1 VLTNLLPYFC
11 RFYRMENEQASVR
24 IVVGAFILL
33 VSIFI
38 TTVYLLSAREN
49 GLLWPDIYISHATNT
64 DPGRAIGAY
73 MIPMIVMT
81 VIFVIK
87 LRLLRMR
94 EHIRGETRLKRYF
107 FILAWMSL
115 VGMFLGLV
123 GAAAVPI
130 STNEWLHWISAV
142 IGFTCGILLL
152 VLLTMLDD
160 KLNFIRPWWIKWTR
174 LLLLAIIVM
183 CALVG
188 IILSFIVEGPSAILE
203 LIAVAAFGI
212 FFLTYDHSSEFPLR
226 RCDRG

>member
-1 VLTNLLPYFC
+1 
-11 RFYRMENEQASVR
+11 MEIEQASVR

-107 FILAWMSL
+107 FIPAWMSL